1 MRLKAESKESQAKF
15 VAKIKKLF
23 ENPEMIVPECN
34 TKGFSCP
41 FEKYKK
47 KIIKAHKSGSFDK
60 FARSNDEFL
69 RGLSETEKILETEK
83 LPLTGVIKTPLGS
96 LNYVK
101 RGDTDPIVLGGIQN
115 YDNELWRSLA
125 FSKLMKRGNIKIYTS
140 RNYYTASCKGQGPGI
155 EFFKDVLNE
164 NGVEYSEKDSVLQIS
179 GEGKYIDV
187 MHFSGVIIRI
197 NSGSRKNTVA
207 LLAKHFIS
215 ADISRDFNF
224 ASGYLEKWKNRGEKD
239 LFNGYL
245 AGSLSD
251 RDFIEKIIS
260 QRIKSATDSGALI
273 IGETE
278 FSDVNEFIKKNEI
291 DADLGE
297 VISGVIRSFGGIYMD
312 EPSSRKLLEIL
323 WPKYSFEI
331 LSGLFNGID
340 KSDVASLKGNP
351 LEQIQA
357 MREKI
362 RHDEIK
368 ENLHMKPWSPDSEFL
383 KEVIADARIRGVSE
397 AINLGE
403 RTQKKSDIQEAILF
417 ALYLINEGGDQVKWK
432 FSEDIRDKGKK
443 MEESIKLLIKCP
455 EENLDENFNS
465 MSAMVK

>member
-1 MRLKAESKESQAKF
+1 
-15 VAKIKKLF
+15 
-23 ENPEMIVPECN
+23 
-34 TKGFSCP
+34 
-41 FEKYKK
+41 
-47 KIIKAHKSGSFDK
+47 
-60 FARSNDEFL
+60 
-69 RGLSETEKILETEK
+69 
-83 LPLTGVIKTPLGS
+83 
-96 LNYVK
+96 
-101 RGDTDPIVLGGIQN
+101 
-115 YDNELWRSLA
+115 
-125 FSKLMKRGNIKIYTS
+125 
-140 RNYYTASCKGQGPGI
+140 
-155 EFFKDVLNE
+155 
-164 NGVEYSEKDSVLQIS
+164 
-179 GEGKYIDV
+179 
-187 MHFSGVIIRI
+187 
-197 NSGSRKNTVA
+197 
-207 LLAKHFIS
+207 
-215 ADISRDFNF
+215 
-224 ASGYLEKWKNRGEKD
+224 
-239 LFNGYL
+239 
-245 AGSLSD
+245 
-251 RDFIEKIIS
+251 
-260 QRIKSATDSGALI
+260 
-273 IGETE
+273 
-278 FSDVNEFIKKNEI
+278 
-291 DADLGE
+291 
-297 VISGVIRSFGGIYMD
+297 MD

-465 MSAMVK
+465 MSALVK